1 MVTNLAVPG
10 LEVAWV
16 TDTGRVRERN
26 EDSIGVAPLRDN
38 SGLFVVVSD
47 GMGGQAA
54 GDVAS
59 QIVRDRLLQ
68 SAEVLSPRHPLG
80 QWYGAI
86 REALLDA
93 DRLVREAT
101 GVNLHL
107 HGMGATAVVAAVT
120 PTAALHLY
128 VGDSRL
134 YHFRAGKRLYRTQDH
149 SVIEVLRRVGQIQE
163 SEMQSHPQRNVLL
176 SFVGGGDRK
185 ARFEIAP
192 QWNDGVPRQEA
203 ALGLAPGDTLVLC
216 TDGLNSLV
224 GEELLA
230 TMLSDA
236 GQCPAAEVATRLTD
250 AALGAGGTDNVTV
263 AVVRVG
269 E

>member
-1 MVTNLAVPG
+1 MMTNLTVPG

-16 TDTGRVRERN
+16 TDTGGVRERN

-38 SGLFVVVSD
+38 SGLFVVLSD

-54 GDVAS
+54 GEVAS
-59 QIVRDRLLQ
+59 QIVRDRLLR
-68 SAEVLSPRHPLG
+68 SVEVLSPRHPMG

-86 REALLDA
+86 RDALADA

-101 GVNLHL
+101 GDDLHL

-149 SVIEVLRRVGQIQE
+149 SVVEVLRRVGQIQE
-163 SEMQSHPQRNVLL
+163 SDMQSHPQRNVLL
-176 SFVGGGDRK
+176 SFVGGGGQK
-185 ARFEIAP
+185 AQFEIGP
-192 QWNDGVPRQEA
+192 KWHDGVPQQEA
-203 ALGLAPGDTLVLC
+203 ELVLALGDTLILC
-216 TDGLNSLV
+216 TDGLNGLV
-224 GEELLA
+224 GEESLA

-236 GQCPAAEVATRLTD
+236 GQRPAAEVATRLMD